1 MTTHLVMV
9 PEGTSVSAVRDRLR
23 DETEHRAD
31 VDRVLVIDRDGS
43 LVDDLALFDLF
54 LADATATVDDLV
66 EPPWPVTVRG
76 DASLEE
82 VVARLVDSR
91 VASVVVVDESDRPI
105 GRILADDVV
114 DALVPEKAK
123 LRFPRILG

>member
-1 MTTHLVMV
+1 MQ
-9 PEGTSVSAVRDRLR
+9 AVRDRLR
-23 DETEHRAD
+23 EETDHRAD
-31 VDRVLVIDRDGS
+31 VDRVLVIDDDGT

-54 LADATATVDDLV
+54 LADPDASVDDLV
-66 EPPWPVTVRG
+66 EPPWPVTVHA

-91 VASVVVVDESDRPI
+91 AASVVVVDEADRPI

-123 LRFPRILG
+123 LRFPRILA